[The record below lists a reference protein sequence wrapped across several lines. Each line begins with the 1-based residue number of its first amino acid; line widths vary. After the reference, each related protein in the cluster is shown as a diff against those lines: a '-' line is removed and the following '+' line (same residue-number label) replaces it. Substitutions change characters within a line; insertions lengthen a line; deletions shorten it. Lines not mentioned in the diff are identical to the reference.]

1 MVIGPLI
8 GAAKA
13 AAATYGAA
21 AATKYGGAAAVGGF
35 SAFMV
40 AVSATHDPA
49 GDLTRALM
57 KKPEQAEEC
66 MTRNVAALKGPLVV
80 SGQPLYGTQ
89 VYGLSLKRGVT
100 GNPVMT
106 VLLIEGDVG
115 SNAEFTPLG
124 PREQQPDVIDKMI
137 DGC

>member
-21 AATKYGGAAAVGGF
+21 AAAKYGGAAAVGGV
-35 SAFMV
+35 SVFMLGV
-40 AVSATHDPA
+40 AATHDPA
-49 GDLTRALM
+49 GDLTRALLN
-57 KKPEQAEEC
+57 KPESAAEC
-66 MTRNVAALKGPLVV
+66 ITHNVAALKGPLVV
-80 SGQPLYGTQ
+80 TGQPLYGTQ

-100 GNPVMT
+100 GSPVMT
-106 VLLIEGDVG
+106 VLLIESDVG

-137 DGC
+137 AGC